1 MPHCRRVPSHLL
13 TVTLLTVFLSS
24 LPGWAAD
31 TTCALR
37 WRKLHRGVTYS
48 TAPIRCGGPVPALD
62 KVKIRDKKLHIVR
75 VDPAQVKLK
84 VLMASARDKKTRTA
98 ARWAKAERLS
108 VVINLGMYGSDHST
122 HVGFLRSG
130 GHVNSKRWVAD
141 YQSILVIK
149 PGAALLDRGT
159 EEAKDLKRFDTV
171 VQNLRLIQR
180 GRKGQGEGVWSEQK
194 KRWSEA
200 AVAMDDRGR
209 LLFLFNRA
217 PLSMWELNRLLL
229 KLPLG
234 IVRAMHMEGGPE
246 ASLSIHAGGVNLDLC
261 GSFETGFVPDDSN
274 SVQWP
279 LPNVLGVARP

>member
-1 MPHCRRVPSHLL
+1 MVPRL
-13 TVTLLTVFLSS
+13 TLTLLFVLLAS
-24 LPGWAAD
+24 LPRAAGAD
-31 TTCALR
+31 CAVR
-37 WRKLHRGVTYS
+37 WRTLQKGVSYS
-48 TAPIRCGGPVPALD
+48 TVPVRCGGPLPLLE
-62 KVKIRDKKLHIVR
+62 KVKIRDQKLHVVR
-75 VDPAQVKLK
+75 VDPARVKLK
-84 VLMASARDKKTRTA
+84 VLMISRRSGRKERNAGRTA
-98 ARWAKAERLS
+98 ARWAREQRLS
-108 VVINLGMYGSDHST
+108 VVINLGMYQNDHRT
-122 HVGFLRSG
+122 HVGYLRSG
-130 GHVNSKRWVAD
+130 DHVNSRRWIPS
-141 YQSILVIK
+141 YQSLLVMG
-149 PGAALLDRGT
+149 PGAALLDRD
-159 EEAKDLKRFDTV
+159 APFDRDLKRYDTV

-180 GRKGQGEGVWSEQK
+180 GRKGSGEGVWSEQQ

-200 AVAMDDRGR
+200 ALAMDDKGR

-246 ASLSIHAGGVNLDLC
+246 ASLSIHAAGVNLDLC